1 MTIRLVLQDITKLQV
16 GAIVNA
22 ANSELEPGGGVDGAI
37 HRAAG
42 AGLYS
47 ELKAQ
52 HDYLTPGEAIA
63 TSGYRLPAK
72 HVIHTVAPRWIEGL
86 NNQVETLADCYRNS
100 LVLADELKLRS
111 IAFPSL
117 GTGAFGIP
125 KEVAMPTALQAI
137 SLYLQNSHSDIEVL
151 ICCYTEEDLEHYKE
165 VADELGALVGEDGEI
180 VVNALLPKCPI
191 CFHQLKRIIYGMP
204 SRDTLENQDNIYIGG
219 CIVYGDDPDLG
230 CKNCDWRGF
239 IGDVNFVEGE
249 YVAIVVD
256 AESQRFVG
264 GAIYDAGK
272 PSSSLAL
279 VPQSPEF
286 RRIDVPEWLY
296 EQIEKCVSPTFW
308 LAKREDV
315 MSGALEKILMR
326 YPTLSEDVLE
336 FVGMQQQDNPPQLVT
351 SANDQRR

>member
-1 MTIRLVLQDITKLQV
+1 MSIRLVLGDITKLQV
-16 GAIVNA
+16 DAIVNA

-42 AGLYS
+42 VGLYS
-47 ELKAQ
+47 ELKAR
-52 HDYLTPGEAIA
+52 HDYLTPGEAIV

-86 NNQVETLADCYRNS
+86 NNQVEALADCYRNS
-100 LVLADELKLRS
+100 LALADELELKS

-151 ICCYTEEDLEHYKE
+151 ICCYSKEDFEHYKD
-165 VADELGALVGEDGEI
+165 VADDLSAVVGEDGQI
-180 VVNALLPKCPI
+180 VVNALLPNCPI

-204 SRDTLENQDNIYIGG
+204 SRDTFENQDNIYIGG

-239 IGDVNFVEGE
+239 IGDVNLVEGE

-256 AESQRFVG
+256 AESQRFVA
-264 GAIYDAGK
+264 GAIYDAGR
-272 PSSSLAL
+272 PESALAL
-279 VPQSPEF
+279 VHRSPEF
-286 RRIDVPEWLY
+286 QRIEVPKWLNG
-296 EQIEKCVSPTFW
+296 EIEKCVSPTFW
-308 LAKREDV
+308 LAKRDEL
-315 MSGALEKILMR
+315 MPKALEKILLR
-326 YPTLSEDVLE
+326 YPTLTEDALE
-336 FVGMQQQDNPPQLVT
+336 FAELRQISNPVKLV
-351 SANDQRR
+351 S

>member
-1 MTIRLVLQDITKLQV
+1 MPIRLVLADITTLEV
-16 GAIVNA
+16 DAIVNA

-42 AGLYS
+42 SGLYS

-52 HDYLTPGEAIA
+52 HEYLTPGEAIV
-63 TSGYRLPAK
+63 TSGYRLPAN

-86 NNQVETLADCYRNS
+86 NNQVETLSDCYRNS
-100 LVLADELKLRS
+100 LSLADELELKS
-111 IAFPSL
+111 IAFPAL

-151 ICCYTEEDLEHYKE
+151 ICCYSEEDIELYKD
-165 VADELGALVGEDGEI
+165 VADDLDAVVSEYGEI

-191 CFHQLKRIIYGMP
+191 CFDQLKRIIYGMP
-204 SRDTLENQDNIYIGG
+204 SRDTFEDQENIYIGG

-239 IGDVNFVEGE
+239 IGDVNLVEGE

-256 AESQRFVG
+256 AGSDRFVA

-272 PSSSLAL
+272 PDSALAL
-279 VPQSPEF
+279 VHRSPEF
-286 RRIDVPEWLY
+286 QRTFTPEWLA
-296 EQIEKCVSPTFW
+296 EQIEKCGSPTFW

-326 YPTLSEDVLE
+326 YPTLGEDVLE
-336 FVGMQQQDNPPQLVT
+336 FVGFSSVDKHPTFLV
-351 SANDQRR
+351 N

>member
-1 MTIRLVLQDITKLQV
+1 MTIRLVLGSIEALQV
-16 GAIVNA
+16 DAIVNA
-22 ANSELEPGGGVDGAI
+22 ANSQLEPGGGVDGAI

-42 AGLYS
+42 SGLYS

-52 HDYLTPGEAIA
+52 HDYLTPGEAIV

-86 NNQVETLADCYRNS
+86 NNQVETLSDCYRNS
-100 LVLADELKLRS
+100 LRLADERGLKS

-125 KEVAMPTALQAI
+125 RAVAMPTALQAI

-151 ICCYTEEDLEHYKE
+151 ICCYSEEDLELYKD
-165 VADELGALVGEDGEI
+165 VADDLDAVVSEDGEI
-180 VVNALLPKCPI
+180 VVNALLPQCPI
-191 CFHQLKRIIYGMP
+191 CFHQLKRIIYGFP
-204 SRDTLENQDNIYIGG
+204 SRDTLENQENIYIGG
-219 CIVYGDDPDLG
+219 CIISGDDPDLG

-239 IGDVNFVEGE
+239 IGDVNLVVGE

-256 AESQRFVG
+256 AGNDRFVA

-272 PSSSLAL
+272 PHSALAL
-279 VPQSPEF
+279 VHRSPEF
-286 RRIDVPEWLY
+286 QRTFTPEWLA
-296 EQIEKCVSPTFW
+296 EQIEKCETPTFW
-308 LAKREDV
+308 LAKREDL
-315 MSGALEKILMR
+315 MPRALEKILMR
-326 YPTLSEDVLE
+326 YPTLTEDVLE
-336 FVGMQQQDNPPQLVT
+336 FVGMQQQVNPPHLVT

>member
-1 MTIRLVLQDITKLQV
+1 MTIRLVLADITTLEV
-16 GAIVNA
+16 DAIVNA

-37 HRAAG
+37 HRAG
-42 AGLYS
+42 GSGLYS

-52 HDYLTPGEAIA
+52 HDSLTPGEVIV

-86 NNQVETLADCYRNS
+86 NNQVETLSDCYRNS
-100 LVLADELKLRS
+100 LSLADELELRS
-111 IAFPSL
+111 IAFPAL

-151 ICCYTEEDLEHYKE
+151 ICCYSEEDLELYKD
-165 VADELGALVGEDGEI
+165 VADDLDAVVSEDGEI

-204 SRDTLENQDNIYIGG
+204 SRDTFENQENLYIGG
-219 CIVYGDDPDLG
+219 CIVSEYDPDLG

-239 IGDVNFVEGE
+239 IGDVNLVEGE

-256 AESQRFVG
+256 AESRRFVG

-272 PSSSLAL
+272 PNSALAL
-279 VPQSPEF
+279 VHRSPEF
-286 RRIDVPEWLY
+286 QRIEVPKWLN
-296 EQIEKCVSPTFW
+296 EQIEKCESPTFW
-308 LAKREDV
+308 LAKREEL

-326 YPTLSEDVLE
+326 YSTLSEDVLE
-336 FVGMQQQDNPPQLVT
+336 FVGMQQKDKSPQFGARAT
-351 SANDQRR
+351 K

>member
-1 MTIRLVLQDITKLQV
+1 MTIRLVLADISTLEV
-16 GAIVNA
+16 DAIVNA

-42 AGLYS
+42 SGLYS

-52 HDYLTPGEAIA
+52 HDYLIPGEAIV

-86 NNQVETLADCYRNS
+86 NNQVETLSDCYRNS
-100 LVLADELKLRS
+100 LTIADELELRS
-111 IAFPSL
+111 IAFPAL

-151 ICCYTEEDLEHYKE
+151 ICCYSEEDLELYKD
-165 VADELGALVGEDGEI
+165 VADDLDAVVSKEGEI

-204 SRDTLENQDNIYIGG
+204 SRDTFENQENIYIGG

-239 IGDVNFVEGE
+239 IGDVNLVEGE

-256 AESQRFVG
+256 ADSQRFVA

-272 PSSSLAL
+272 QESALAL
-279 VPQSPEF
+279 VHQSPEF
-286 RRIDVPEWLY
+286 QRIGVPEWLN
-296 EQIEKCVSPTFW
+296 EQIEKCVSPAFW
-308 LAKREDV
+308 LAKRDEL
-315 MSGALEKILMR
+315 MPRALEKILMR
-326 YPTLSEDVLE
+326 YPALTEEVLE
-336 FVGMQQQDNPPQLVT
+336 FAGFNGLDHFPEI
-351 SANDQRR
+351 DQSLEY

>member
-1 MTIRLVLQDITKLQV
+1 MTIRLILGDITTMEV
-16 GAIVNA
+16 DAIVNA
-22 ANSELEPGGGVDGAI
+22 ANSELVPGGGVDGAI

-42 AGLYS
+42 VGLFS
-47 ELKAQ
+47 ELKAR
-52 HDYLTPGEAIA
+52 HSVLSPGEAII
-63 TSGYRLPAK
+63 TDGYRLPAK

-86 NNQVETLADCYRNS
+86 NNQVETLSDCYRNS
-100 LVLADELKLRS
+100 LQLADELELRS
-111 IAFPSL
+111 IAFPAL

-151 ICCYTEEDLEHYKE
+151 ICCYSEEDFEHYKD
-165 VADELGALVGEDGEI
+165 VADELDAVVGEDGEI
-180 VVNALLPKCPI
+180 VVNALLPKCTI

-204 SRDTLENQDNIYIGG
+204 SRDTFENQENIYIGG

-239 IGDVNFVEGE
+239 IGDVNLVEGE

-272 PSSSLAL
+272 PHSALAL
-279 VPQSPEF
+279 VHRSPEF
-286 RRIDVPEWLY
+286 QGGLIPNWLN
-296 EQIEKCVSPTFW
+296 EQIEKAQSPTFW
-308 LAKREDV
+308 IAKREDL

-326 YPTLSEDVLE
+326 YPTLTGDVLD
-336 FVGMQQQDNPPQLVT
+336 FAGLYPAAKSPHF
-351 SANDQRR
+351 SK

>member
-16 GAIVNA
+16 DAIVNA

-52 HDYLTPGEAIA
+52 HDYLTPGEAIV

-100 LVLADELKLRS
+100 LVLADELELKS

-151 ICCYTEEDLEHYKE
+151 ICCYSEEDFEHYKD
-165 VADELGALVGEDGEI
+165 VADDLGAVVGEDGQI

-204 SRDTLENQDNIYIGG
+204 SMDTFENQDNIYIGG

-239 IGDVNFVEGE
+239 IGDIDLVEGE
-249 YVAIVVD
+249 WLALVVD
-256 AESQRFVG
+256 LGRRRFVA
-264 GAIYDAGK
+264 GAIYDAGQ
-272 PSSSLAL
+272 
-279 VPQSPEF
+279 PQSALMLTPGIPEF
-286 RRIDVPEWLY
+286 QRGFTKEWL
-296 EQIEKCVSPTFW
+296 EENISSCQRPSFW
-308 LAKREDV
+308 LGKRRDL
-315 MSGALEKILMR
+315 MDGAFHEILMR
-326 YPTLSEDVLE
+326 YPKCTEEVME
-336 FVGMQQQDNPPQLVT
+336 FAGMSPIQWLPRFST
-351 SANDQRR
+351 S

>member
-1 MTIRLVLQDITKLQV
+1 MTIRLVLADITTLEV

-42 AGLYS
+42 SGLYS

-52 HDYLTPGEAIA
+52 HDYLTPGEAIV

-86 NNQVETLADCYRNS
+86 NNQVETLSDCYRNS
-100 LVLADELKLRS
+100 LYLADELELRS
-111 IAFPSL
+111 IAFPAL

-151 ICCYTEEDLEHYKE
+151 ICCYSEEDLELYKD
-165 VADELGALVGEDGEI
+165 VADELDAVVSDDGEI

-204 SRDTLENQDNIYIGG
+204 SRDTFENQENIYIGG

-239 IGDVNFVEGE
+239 IGDVNLVDGE

-272 PSSSLAL
+272 PDSALAL
-279 VPQSPEF
+279 VHRIPQF
-286 RRIDVPEWLY
+286 QNGLIPEWLN
-296 EQIEKCVSPTFW
+296 EQIEKCPSPTFW
-308 LAKREDV
+308 LAKHEDL
-315 MSGALEKILMR
+315 MAGALEKILIW
-326 YPTLSEDVLE
+326 YPRVTHEVMEFIGFRNLSNMPIH
-336 FVGMQQQDNPPQLVT
+336 GRN
-351 SANDQRR
+351 

>member
-16 GAIVNA
+16 DAIVNA

-52 HDYLTPGEAIA
+52 HDYLTPGEAIV

-100 LVLADELKLRS
+100 LVLADDLELKS
-111 IAFPSL
+111 IAFPCL

-151 ICCYTEEDLEHYKE
+151 ICCYSEEDFEHYKD
-165 VADELGALVGEDGEI
+165 VADDLGAVVGEDGQI
-180 VVNALLPKCPI
+180 VVNALLPKCPV

-204 SRDTLENQDNIYIGG
+204 SGDTLANQDNIYIGG

-239 IGDVNFVEGE
+239 IGDVNLVKGE

-256 AESQRFVG
+256 AESQRFVA

-286 RRIDVPEWLY
+286 RRIDVSDWLN

-308 LAKREDV
+308 LAKGDEL
-315 MSGALEKILMR
+315 MPKALEKILLS
-326 YPTLSEDVLE
+326 YPTLTEGVLD
-336 FVGMQQQDNPPQLVT
+336 FVGFQSVKAPLKL
-351 SANDQRR
+351 SE

>member
-1 MTIRLVLQDITKLQV
+1 MTIRLVLADITTLEV
-16 GAIVNA
+16 DAIVNA

-42 AGLYS
+42 SGLYS

-52 HDYLTPGEAIA
+52 HDYLTSGEAIV

-86 NNQVETLADCYRNS
+86 NNQVETLSDCYRNS
-100 LVLADELKLRS
+100 LSLADDLELKS
-111 IAFPSL
+111 IAFPAL

-125 KEVAMPTALQAI
+125 KAVAMPTALQAI

-151 ICCYTEEDLEHYKE
+151 ICCYSEEDLELYKD
-165 VADELGALVGEDGEI
+165 VADDLDAVVSKEGEI

-204 SRDTLENQDNIYIGG
+204 SRDTFENQENIYIGG

-239 IGDVNFVEGE
+239 IGDVNLVEGE

-256 AESQRFVG
+256 ADSQRFVA

-272 PSSSLAL
+272 QESALAL
-279 VPQSPEF
+279 VHQSPEF
-286 RRIDVPEWLY
+286 QRIAVPEWLN
-296 EQIEKCVSPTFW
+296 EQIEKCASPTFW
-308 LAKREDV
+308 LAKRHELLA
-315 MSGALEKILMR
+315 GALEEILLG
-326 YPTLSEDVLE
+326 YATLTQEVLR
-336 FVGMQQQDNPPQLVT
+336 FAGLNQVDHAPYL
-351 SANDQRR
+351 R

>member
-1 MTIRLVLQDITKLQV
+1 MTIRLVLGDITKLQV
-16 GAIVNA
+16 DAIVNA

-42 AGLYS
+42 SGLYS

-100 LVLADELKLRS
+100 LVLADELELKS

-151 ICCYTEEDLEHYKE
+151 ICCYSEEDLEHYKD
-165 VADELGALVGEDGEI
+165 VAEDLNAVVSDDGEV

-204 SRDTLENQDNIYIGG
+204 SRDTFENQENIYIGG

-239 IGDVNFVEGE
+239 IGDVNLVKGE
-249 YVAIVVD
+249 YVAIVID
-256 AESQRFVG
+256 AESQRFVA

-272 PSSSLAL
+272 PESALAL
-279 VPQSPEF
+279 VHRSPEF
-286 RRIDVPEWLY
+286 QRVDVPEWLN
-296 EQIEKCVSPTFW
+296 EQIEKCASPTFW
-308 LAKREDV
+308 LAKRDEL
-315 MSGALEKILMR
+315 MPKALEKILLR
-326 YPTLSEDVLE
+326 SPNLTEDVLDFIGLKAVDKSPE
-336 FVGMQQQDNPPQLVT
+336 LLV
-351 SANDQRR
+351 AWH